1 LILPGSKQTAVA
13 QRIIG
18 VRSSIPE
25 DRGESRL
32 GRVSRLARQSESDAF
47 VLPYTRDATS
57 SMVSSGRAIVNSD
70 AGRRGETGV
79 RGVLEAI
86 AFVGCP
92 WPGARAEAW
101 RTRPGGEFEPCRR
114 CMSLSSSPRLAVLGS
129 GDAKAMRSRVS
140 EAESLPVGED
150 ISFCRMP
157 LLERSRP
164 SLCADRVRP
173 KAGGTDERAPGA
185 RTDDRAR
192 LDCVQGRSRWK
203 RATAKKHTIS
213 TLKTM
218 LGPAWRLMAFV
229 RQKSAVRNTKL

>member
-47 VLPYTRDATS
+47 VLPYTRDAT
-57 SMVSSGRAIVNSD
+57 
-70 AGRRGETGV
+70 GRRGETGV

-192 LDCVQGRSRWK
+192 LDCVRGRSRWK
-203 RATAKKHTIS
+203 RATAKKLTIS